1 MPSDV
6 LELALET
13 EPSSVVRARRAVETF
28 AGRHGICDGSLQ
40 ALKLAVSEACTNVVL
55 HAYRDREPG
64 PLRLRVEIEGRQLR
78 VTVCD
83 EGVGILP
90 RVDSPGLGLGLPL
103 IASVTEDLQV
113 DSQDSRTRVRM
124 SLGLDRAPKP
134 FTGLA
139 G

>member
-6 LELALET
+6 LELALEI
-13 EPSSVVRARRAVETF
+13 EPSSVVRARHAVEAF
-28 AGRHGICDGSLQ
+28 AAGHGICDGSLQ
-40 ALKLAVSEACTNVVL
+40 ALKLAVSEACTNVVQ

-64 PLRLRVEIEGRQLR
+64 PLRLRAEIEGRELR

-83 EGVGILP
+83 EGCGMRP
-90 RVDSPGLGLGLPL
+90 RVNSPGLGLGLPL

-113 DSQDSRTRVRM
+113 DSGDSKTRVRM

-134 FTGLA
+134 FAGLA
-139 G
+139 